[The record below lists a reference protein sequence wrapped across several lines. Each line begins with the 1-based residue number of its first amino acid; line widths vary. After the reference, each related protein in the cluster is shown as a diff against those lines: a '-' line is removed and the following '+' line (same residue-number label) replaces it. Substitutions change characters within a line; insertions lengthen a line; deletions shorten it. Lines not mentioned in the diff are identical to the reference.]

1 MNRTHAIVA
10 AAFAAAT
17 GVSSAQVV
25 LNFDFDASNNPL
37 PAGTIVTNQFQHLG
51 VTVSANNSRSSGPDA
66 AIIFDSANPTG
77 GDADLRTPGIGLNDR
92 PLGNILIIAED
103 IVDQNN
109 DNLVDDPDDEARGG
123 RITFD
128 LDFLANAAT
137 FRLIDIEEHGGTIS
151 FYNDSVP
158 SFTPVA
164 MLSINPTGNNNAV
177 DLAIDNIEF
186 DRIKVRLSGS
196 GGIGEIN
203 ITPTPTP
210 ATAAL
215 LGLAGLCAA
224 KRRRA

>member
-10 AAFAAAT
+10 AAFAAITAA
-17 GVSSAQVV
+17 GSAQVV
-25 LNFDFDASNNPL
+25 LNFDFDATNNPL

-51 VTVSANNSRSSGPDA
+51 VTVSARNNRSSGPDA

-77 GDADLRTPGIGLNDR
+77 GDPDLRTPGIGLNDR

-103 IVDQNN
+103 VRDRNN
-109 DNLVDDPDDEARGG
+109 DNLVDDPDDEAAGG

-137 FRLIDIEEHGGTIS
+137 FRLIDIEERGGTIS
-151 FYNDSVP
+151 FFNDSIP
-158 SFTPVA
+158 ASAPVA
-164 MLSINPTGNNNAV
+164 MLSIDPSGNNNAV
-177 DLAIDNIEF
+177 DLAIDDIEF
-186 DRIKVRLSGS
+186 DRIKVSLAGS
-196 GGIGEIN
+196 GAIGEIN

-215 LGLAGLCAA
+215 LGLAGLCAT